1 MNNKIT
7 DEDKIWITAY
17 EFFLTL
23 FKIYKNHKFWMTGNK
38 SWDLIKWNA
47 NGNVLISE
55 KALLNYLNDVSLSK
69 NSKAFDYGGNK
80 GARCFVAEHPV
91 PTSELKKFS
100 FNKFKNNLPD
110 FQTFK
115 SFFLT
120 FNRICYV
127 WHEEDIALNKAGLRS
142 QIDIIDLDEY
152 NMFSRYKTVNIKQ
165 ISTNFKTGIEL
176 FKFLKKE
183 RDNNT
188 PFKIIKD
195 IIEDKK

>member
-120 FNRICYV
+120 FNRIVMCGMKKTLLLIKPVY
-127 WHEEDIALNKAGLRS
+127 GL
-142 QIDIIDLDEY
+142 
-152 NMFSRYKTVNIKQ
+152 K
-165 ISTNFKTGIEL
+165 
-176 FKFLKKE
+176 
-183 RDNNT
+183 
-188 PFKIIKD
+188 
-195 IIEDKK
+195 